1 MAVTSTLRTDQ
12 MTGWTIMS
20 QWQLSPH
27 YVQIRWQV
35 ELFCLNGSYVH
46 ITYRSND
53 RLNYYVSMAV
63 TYTLRSGQ
71 MTGWTI
77 MSQWQL
83 RPHSVQI
90 RWQVELLCLNG
101 SYVHIT
107 YRSDDRVNYFVSMAV
122 TSTLRTDQM
131 TGWTILSQWQLRQH
145 YVQIRWQVELF
156 CHNGSYVHIPYRSDD
171 RLNYYVSMAVTSTFR
186 TDQMTGW
193 TILSQWQLRPHYV
206 QIRWQVELFCLNG
219 SYVNITYR
227 SDDRLNYFV
236 SMAVTSTFRTD
247 QMTGWTI
254 MSQWQLLPLRHNSS
268 EFSYVH
274 ITYRSDDRLNYFV
287 SMAVTS
293 TLRTDQMTGWTIL
306 SQWQLRPHY
315 CVSARPKCSLA
326 KLAKLKIF
334 F

>member
-63 TYTLRSGQ
+63 TSTLRSGQ

-107 YRSDDRVNYFVSMAV
+107 YRSDDRLNYFVSMAV

-131 TGWTILSQWQLRQH
+131 TGWTILSQWQLRPH
-145 YVQIRWQVELF
+145 SVQIRWQVELL
-156 CHNGSYVHIPYRSDD
+156 CLNGSYCHWDIIA
-171 RLNYYVSMAVTSTFR
+171 VSSVTSTLR

-219 SYVNITYR
+219 
-227 SDDRLNYFV
+227 
-236 SMAVTSTFRTD
+236 
-247 QMTGWTI
+247 
-254 MSQWQLLPLRHNSS
+254 
-268 EFSYVH
+268 SYVH

-306 SQWQLRPHY
+306 SQWQLRPHSVQIRWQVELLCLNGSY
-315 CVSARPKCSLA
+315 VHITYRSDDRLNYFVSMAVTSTLLR
-326 KLAKLKIF
+326 
-334 F
+334 